1 MRQKRQG
8 GGRLEAFEVRDEG
21 ADGRKIAR
29 RFYGVCLTGQAGGE
43 CQPARDLRPLD
54 REC

>member
-8 GGRLEAFEVRDEG
+8 GRRLEAFEVLDEG

-43 CQPARDLRPLD
+43 CQPARDLRPLE